1 MPKLKYHNYSFSVA
15 SDDFVYASVYNVI
28 WRLFWFITILVLT
41 IQSESEIKSCKDG
54 IEWFIL
60 YIFLTLLLIILSI
73 NIQIIIG
80 YTSIQGTMT
89 NIKPRENMGL
99 YLIIHL
105 IICICHFLLS
115 LIGVI
120 FILIDARPCH
130 DSTIY
135 TDEYLLLFVIFTQL
149 IDTTLTIM
157 YILWLNPK
165 KIETF
170 NDNNVDN
177 ENGDGNDNDND
188 NVKVNSLTLWENR
201 LRSVCCILH
210 RGCCNVVGGNFVRGK
225 IDDVVQLLHQLL
237 IEIGQVNLTLSD
249 VSAGIVLV
257 HLEQRIARRNQRKS
271 ALSSTTT
278 TTNSN
283 AVDSDDI
290 MVDMTDIEGESA
302 LDTDV
307 DLTLIDRYGTPAL
320 SIYSVP
326 LYLYMTKCTGLCRLC
341 TGNFFR
347 SCVCWDSSTP
357 PSIHQDN
364 YCQIHKTSI
373 NEILS
378 MREDVK
384 FDLAYAS
391 VEDTITMKPYAIQLD
406 KEMRTIIVVIRGTMS
421 LEDCVTDLLIDPQE
435 MHEAG
440 KRWGFDGEGRYCH
453 RGFLQSTLQIRKDIE
468 DQGILKFLYES
479 GEYTNVVVA
488 GHSMGAAIASIL
500 AYVLKPIFPNTK
512 AFCYA
517 CPATIFD
524 ERTCDDVKPY
534 ITCVGYH
541 NDWVLGIS
549 RHSLLELRDDI
560 VDAINRCKTSKYQ
573 VFSALCNDY
582 IDKSE
587 TLLHPKGTTGKAIDP
602 IKVIAVKPTKIKLY
616 TPGRIVHII
625 RVGYESS
632 RGIWGT
638 KKKGIY
644 KAIERKR
651 SDFDK
656 ILLSTRMFLHHI
668 PDVIMRKLQRLAANK

>member
-1 MPKLKYHNYSFSVA
+1 MPKLKYHNYAFAVA
-15 SDDFVYASVYNVI
+15 SDDFVYVSVYNVI
-28 WRLFWFITILVLT
+28 WRLFWFIVILILT
-41 IQSESEIKSCKDG
+41 IQSQSEIKSCKDD
-54 IEWFIL
+54 IELFIL
-60 YIFLTLLLIILSI
+60 YISSILLLIFLSI
-73 NIQIIIG
+73 IIQIIIG
-80 YTSIQGTMT
+80 FTSIQGTMT
-89 NIKPRENMGL
+89 DSKPRENMGL
-99 YLIIHL
+99 YIIVHL
-105 IICICHFLLS
+105 IICFCHFPLS

-135 TDEYLLLFVIFTQL
+135 ADTYLLFFTIFTQL
-149 IDTTLTIM
+149 IDTTLSII

-170 NDNNVDN
+170 YENNIDN
-177 ENGDGNDNDND
+177 DGNDNI
-188 NVKVNSLTLWENR
+188 KVNSITRWENR

-210 RGCCNVVGGNFVRGK
+210 RGCCNILGGNSARHE
-225 IDDVVQLLHQLL
+225 INDVVKLLHQLL
-237 IEIGQVNLTLSD
+237 IDIGQVNLTLSD
-249 VSAGIVLV
+249 VLAGIVLV
-257 HLEQRIARRNQRKS
+257 HLEQRIARRHERKS
-271 ALSSTTT
+271 ALSSIT
-278 TTNSN
+278 TTNFDCNCNSN
-283 AVDSDDI
+283 AIDSDDFI
-290 MVDMTDIEGESA
+290 VGMTDIEGGSA
-302 LDTDV
+302 SDTDV
-307 DLTLIDRYGTPAL
+307 DLTLVDRYGTPAL

-347 SCVCWDSSTP
+347 SCTCCNSSAP
-357 PSIHQDN
+357 RSVHQDN
-364 YCQIHKTSI
+364 YCQIHETSM

-378 MREDVK
+378 MREDIK
-384 FDLAYAS
+384 FDIAYAS
-391 VEDTITMKPYAIQLD
+391 IENTTTLKPYAILLD
-406 KEMRTIIVVIRGTMS
+406 TEMRTIIIVIRGTMS

-440 KRWGFDGEGRYCH
+440 KRWEFDGEGRYCH
-453 RGFLQSTLQIRKDIE
+453 RGFLQSTLQIREDIE

-500 AYVLKPIFPNTK
+500 AYILKPIYPNTK

-541 NDWVLGIS
+541 NDWVLGVS
-549 RHSLLELRDDI
+549 KQSLLGLRDDI

-573 VFSALCNDY
+573 VFSALFNDY
-582 IDKSE
+582 IDKPE
-587 TLLHPKGTTGKAIDP
+587 TLLYPKGTTGKAIDA
-602 IKVIAVKPTKIKLY
+602 IEVIAVEPTEIKLY
-616 TPGRIVHII
+616 TPGRILHLI

-632 RGIWGT
+632 RGICGK

-644 KAIERKR
+644 KAVERQR
-651 SDFDK
+651 SDFNK
-656 ILLSTRMFLHHI
+656 ILLSSRMFLHHI
-668 PDVIMRKLQRLAANK
+668 PDVIMRKLQRLAAKQVN